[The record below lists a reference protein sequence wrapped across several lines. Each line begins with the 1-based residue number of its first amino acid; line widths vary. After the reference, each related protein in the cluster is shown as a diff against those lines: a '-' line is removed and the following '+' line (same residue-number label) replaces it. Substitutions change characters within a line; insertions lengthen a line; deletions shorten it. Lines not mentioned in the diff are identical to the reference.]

1 MVKAEDDAGLFGN
14 MFTLFDVNMTDSLS
28 PSDL

>member
-1 MVKAEDDAGLFGN
+1 MFKAEEDAGLFGN
-14 MFTLFDVNMTDSLS
+14 TLFDVNMMDSLS